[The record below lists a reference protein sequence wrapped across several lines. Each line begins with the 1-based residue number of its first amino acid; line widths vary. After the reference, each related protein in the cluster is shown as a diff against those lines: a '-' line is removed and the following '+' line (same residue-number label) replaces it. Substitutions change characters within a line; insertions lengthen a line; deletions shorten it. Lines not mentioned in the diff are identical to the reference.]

1 MKCLEKNLNT
11 ILDLSSEYFIHIPSS
26 YKLNSMTLKTSTRQN
41 FIVTEVI
48 EVNER
53 LYATETLDDLLLK
66 VVDATMKHFFTEA
79 GTEVIYSCLGNS
91 TNLKRGEVAEKPEV
105 FSAGLERLLGSGA
118 PVIEILI
125 LKNLYRKLGLKFEAK
140 KGYAFSDYVKE
151 LRKRCG
157 C

>member
-1 MKCLEKNLNT
+1 M
-11 ILDLSSEYFIHIPSS
+11 
-26 YKLNSMTLKTSTRQN
+26 
-41 FIVTEVI
+41 TEVI

-66 VVDATMKHFFTEA
+66 MVDATMKHVFTEA
-79 GTEVIYSCLGNS
+79 GTEVIYSYLGNS
-91 TNLKRGEVAEKPEV
+91 TNLKRDEIAEKPEV

-125 LKNLYRKLGLKFEAK
+125 LKNLHRKLGLKFEAK
-140 KGYAFSDYVKE
+140 KGYEFSDYVKE

>member
-1 MKCLEKNLNT
+1 M
-11 ILDLSSEYFIHIPSS
+11 
-26 YKLNSMTLKTSTRQN
+26 
-41 FIVTEVI
+41 TEVI

-53 LYATETLDDLLLK
+53 LYATETLDYLLLK
-66 VVDATMKHFFTEA
+66 VVDATMKHVFTEA

-91 TNLKRGEVAEKPEV
+91 TNLKREEIAEKPEV

-125 LKNLYRKLGLKFEAK
+125 LKNLYGKLGLKFEAK
-140 KGYAFSDYVKE
+140 KGYEFSDYVKE

>member
-1 MKCLEKNLNT
+1 M
-11 ILDLSSEYFIHIPSS
+11 
-26 YKLNSMTLKTSTRQN
+26 
-41 FIVTEVI
+41 TEVI

-66 VVDATMKHFFTEA
+66 MVDATMKHVFTEA
-79 GTEVIYSCLGNS
+79 GTEVIYSYLGNS
-91 TNLKRGEVAEKPEV
+91 TNLKREEIAEKPEV

-140 KGYAFSDYVKE
+140 KGYEFSDYVKE